1 MKLCDEELFCS
12 RCYVNG
18 QWLESREGRR
28 LRVFDPASGER
39 IGSVPALGRSETAAA
54 ITAAHAAWAP
64 GGRWPPGSGRGCCD
78 AGTTCSSPTWTT
90 WRGS

>member
-39 IGSVPALGRSETAAA
+39 IGSVPAFGRSETAAA
-54 ITAAHAAWAP
+54 IT
-64 GGRWPPGSGRGCCD
+64 PPTSVLVASIAICPTPCP
-78 AGTTCSSPTWTT
+78 SSRPA
-90 WRGS
+90 RCAMPRALKS

>member
-39 IGSVPALGRSETAAA
+39 IGSVPAFGRSETAAA
-54 ITAAHAAWAP
+54 ITATN
-64 GGRWPPGSGRGCCD
+64 SF
-78 AGTTCSSPTWTT
+78 
-90 WRGS
+90 

>member
-28 LRVFDPASGER
+28 LRVFDPASG
-39 IGSVPALGRSETAAA
+39 
-54 ITAAHAAWAP
+54 
-64 GGRWPPGSGRGCCD
+64 
-78 AGTTCSSPTWTT
+78 
-90 WRGS
+90 